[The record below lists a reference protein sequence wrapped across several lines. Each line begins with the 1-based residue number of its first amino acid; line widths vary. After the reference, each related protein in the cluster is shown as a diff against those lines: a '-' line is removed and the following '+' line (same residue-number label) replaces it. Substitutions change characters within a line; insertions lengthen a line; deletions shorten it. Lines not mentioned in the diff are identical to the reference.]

1 MAQAKPIY
9 DLLEGLVSQKGTGGV
24 VYQQANSEYFDKRGL
39 QRHAGSWGLWGLGVA
54 AVISGHFSGWNL
66 GIGQAGWGGMLLAT
80 IIIGGSFLFM
90 VLSISEMASALPHT
104 GGAYSFGRT
113 AMGPW
118 GGYVTGFAETI
129 EYVITTAVVGVF
141 TGLYADA
148 IFNDLFGIS
157 LPLWAWVGFF
167 YLVFLA
173 INGSGVNVSFTFAFW
188 MAIISL
194 GVIAFF
200 VIVALIGGN
209 FSFANLFDIEPTSA
223 AGASTF
229 LPYGFASILLA
240 LPFAI
245 WFFLGIEEL
254 PLAAEETH
262 SPQEAI
268 PVGAFRGMMTL
279 VASALI
285 IFTLNPGVLGAQVIG
300 ESGEPLLDGLRQVF
314 PNQAIAPLLSLFA
327 LAGLMASFQGIMFA
341 AGRNVYSLSRAGY
354 YPKWLSI
361 TGTKTKVPWVALV
374 GGAVVGFALVVFLPI
389 FSGRDGVLLAGSLL
403 SMAVFGAV
411 ISYALQMV
419 SYLLLKK
426 NLPNINRPYVSP
438 VGTAGAFI
446 AMIIWIVVLIVL
458 PFSPDY
464 REPVIWLMFAFVAG
478 LLYFA
483 LYTRKRLVLS
493 PEEQFAM
500 EHQK

>member
-1 MAQAKPIY
+1 
-9 DLLEGLVSQKGTGGV
+9 VSK
-24 VYQQANSEYFDKRGL
+24 NSVQGASYKKVAVDYFEKRGL

-66 GIGQAGWGGMLLAT
+66 GIAQAGWGGMLIAT
-80 IIIGGSFLFM
+80 IIIGTMFLFM
-90 VLSISEMASALPHT
+90 VLSISEMAAALPHT
-104 GGAYSFGRT
+104 GGAYSFART

-129 EYVITTAVVGVF
+129 EYVVTTAVVGVF

-148 IFNDLFGIS
+148 IIGDLFGVN
-157 LPLWAWVGFF
+157 LPLWAWVGIF

-173 INGSGVNVSFTFAFW
+173 INGAGVSFSFSFAFW

-194 GVIAFF
+194 AVIGFF

-209 FSFANLFDIEPTSA
+209 FSLSNLFDIAPE
-223 AGASTF
+223 AGGSTF
-229 LPYGFASILLA
+229 LPFGVASIALA
-240 LPFAI
+240 FPFAI

-262 SPQEAI
+262 APQSAI

-279 VASALI
+279 IASALI
-285 IFTLNPGVLGAQVIG
+285 IFVLNPGVLGSSVIAK
-300 ESGEPLLDGLRQVF
+300 SGEPLLDGLRQVF

-354 YPKWLSI
+354 YPSWLSV
-361 TGTKTKVPWVALV
+361 TTAGRKTPLVALV
-374 GGAVVGFALVVFLPI
+374 AGSVVGYSLVVFLPI
-389 FSGRDGVLLAGSLL
+389 LTGRDGVVLAGSLL

-411 ISYALQMV
+411 ISYALQMIA
-419 SYLLLKK
+419 YLLLKTK
-426 NLPNINRPYVSP
+426 KIKRPYLSP
-438 VGTAGAFI
+438 VGSWGAAL
-446 AMIIWIVVLIVL
+446 AMIIWIVVLIIL
-458 PFSPDY
+458 FLSPDY
-464 REPVIWLMFAFVAG
+464 REPVIWLAGAFVIG
-478 LLYFA
+478 ILYFG
-483 LYTRKRLVLS
+483 LYTRNRLVLS
-493 PEEQFAM
+493 PEEEFANSL
-500 EHQK
+500 EK

>member
-1 MAQAKPIY
+1 M
-9 DLLEGLVSQKGTGGV
+9 
-24 VYQQANSEYFDKRGL
+24 SERSVQGASYKKVAVDYFEKRGL

-66 GIGQAGWGGMLLAT
+66 GIAQAGWGGMLIAT
-80 IIIGGSFLFM
+80 IIIGSMFLFM
-90 VLSISEMASALPHT
+90 VLSISEMAAALPHT
-104 GGAYSFGRT
+104 GGAYSFART

-129 EYVITTAVVGVF
+129 EYVVTTAVVGVF

-157 LPLWAWVGFF
+157 LPLWAWVGIF

-173 INGSGVNVSFTFAFW
+173 INGAGVSSSFTFAFW

-194 GVIAFF
+194 LVIGFF
-200 VIVALIGGN
+200 VIVALFSGN
-209 FSFANLFDIEPTSA
+209 FSLSNLFDIAPE
-223 AGASTF
+223 AGGSTF
-229 LPYGFASILLA
+229 LPFGVVSIALA
-240 LPFAI
+240 FPFAI

-262 SPQEAI
+262 APQAAI

-279 VASALI
+279 IASALI
-285 IFTLNPGVLGAQVIG
+285 IFVLNPGVLGASAISK
-300 ESGEPLLDGLRQVF
+300 SGEPLLDGLRQVF
-314 PNQAIAPLLSLFA
+314 PNQAVAPLLSLFA

-354 YPKWLSI
+354 YPSWLSV
-361 TGTKTKVPWVALV
+361 TTAGRKTPLVALV
-374 GGAVVGFALVVFLPI
+374 AGSVVGYALVVFLPI
-389 FSGRDGVLLAGSLL
+389 LTGRDGVVLAGSLL

-419 SYLLLKK
+419 SYLLLKT
-426 NLPNINRPYVSP
+426 NLPNIKRPYLSP
-438 VGTAGAFI
+438 VGSWGAAL
-446 AMIIWIVVLIVL
+446 AMIIWIAVLIIL
-458 PFSPDY
+458 FLSPDY
-464 REPVIWLMFAFVAG
+464 SEPVIWLAGAFLIG
-478 LLYFA
+478 IIYFG
-483 LYTRKRLVLS
+483 LYTRNRLVLS
-493 PEEQFAM
+493 PEEEFANS
-500 EHQK
+500 HKK

>member
-1 MAQAKPIY
+1 MAQ
-9 DLLEGLVSQKGTGGV
+9 KGSGGV
-24 VYQQANSEYFDKRGL
+24 VYQQASSDYFNKRGL
-39 QRHAGSWGLWGLGVA
+39 QRHAGVAGLWGLGVA

-66 GIGQAGWGGMLLAT
+66 GIAQAGWGGMLLAT
-80 IIIGGSFLFM
+80 IIIGTMFLFM
-90 VLSISEMASALPHT
+90 VFSISEMAAALPHT
-104 GGAYSFGRT
+104 GGAYSFGRS

-129 EYVITTAVVGVF
+129 EYVVTTAVVGVF

-148 IFNDLFGIS
+148 IFAGLFGFS
-157 LPLWAWVGFF
+157 LPLWAWVGIF

-173 INGSGVNVSFTFAFW
+173 INGAGVSVSFNFAYW

-194 GVIAFF
+194 AVIAFF
-200 VIVALIGGN
+200 VVVALIGGN
-209 FSFANLFDIEPTSA
+209 FSLSKLFDIAPEAGGSA
-223 AGASTF
+223 F
-229 LPYGFASILLA
+229 LPFGITSVLLA

-262 SPQEAI
+262 APQKAI
-268 PVGAFRGMMTL
+268 PVGAFRGMITL
-279 VASALI
+279 IISALI
-285 IFTLNPGVLGAQVIG
+285 VLVLNPGVLGASAIG
-300 ESGEPLLDGLRQVF
+300 KSGEPILDGLRQVF
-314 PNQAIAPLLSLFA
+314 PNESIAPLLSLFA

-354 YPKWLSI
+354 YPTWLSV
-361 TGTKTKVPWVALV
+361 TREKSKVPFVALLV
-374 GGAVVGFALVVFLPI
+374 GSIIGYALVVFLPI
-389 FSGRDGVLLAGSLL
+389 LTGRDGVLLAGSLL

-426 NLPNINRPYVSP
+426 NLPSIARPYQSP
-438 VGTAGAFI
+438 VGNAGAAI
-446 AMIIWIVVLIVL
+446 AMLIAVVVLIVL
-458 PFSPDY
+458 PLSPDY
-464 REPVIWLMFAFVAG
+464 REPVIWLMGAFVVG
-478 LLYFA
+478 LLYFG

-493 PEEQFAM
+493 PEEEFAM
-500 EHQK
+500 KHKR

>member
-1 MAQAKPIY
+1 
-9 DLLEGLVSQKGTGGV
+9 VSEKSVQGASYKKV
-24 VYQQANSEYFDKRGL
+24 AVDYFEKRGL

-66 GIGQAGWGGMLLAT
+66 GIAQAGWGGMLIAT
-80 IIIGGSFLFM
+80 IIIGTMFLFM
-90 VLSISEMASALPHT
+90 VLSISEMAAALPHT
-104 GGAYSFGRT
+104 GGAYSFART

-129 EYVITTAVVGVF
+129 EYVVTTAVVGVF

-148 IFNDLFGIS
+148 IIGDLFGVN
-157 LPLWAWVGFF
+157 LPLWAWVGIF
-167 YLVFLA
+167 YIVFLA
-173 INGSGVNVSFTFAFW
+173 INGAGVSFSFTFAFW

-194 GVIAFF
+194 AVIGFF

-209 FSFANLFDIEPTSA
+209 FSLSNLFDIAPE
-223 AGASTF
+223 AGGSTF
-229 LPYGFASILLA
+229 LPFGVASIALA

-262 SPQEAI
+262 APQAAI

-279 VASALI
+279 IASALI
-285 IFTLNPGVLGAQVIG
+285 IFVLNPGVLGSSVIAK
-300 ESGEPLLDGLRQVF
+300 SGEPLLDGLRQVF

-354 YPKWLSI
+354 YPSWLSV
-361 TGTKTKVPWVALV
+361 TTAGRKTPVVALV
-374 GGAVVGFALVVFLPI
+374 AGSVVGYSLVVFLPI
-389 FSGRDGVLLAGSLL
+389 LTGRDGVVLAGSLL

-411 ISYALQMV
+411 ISYALQMIA
-419 SYLLLKK
+419 YLLLKT
-426 NLPNINRPYVSP
+426 NMPNIKRPYLSP
-438 VGTAGAFI
+438 VGSWGAAL
-446 AMIIWIVVLIVL
+446 AMIIWIAVLIIL
-458 PFSPDY
+458 FLSPDY
-464 REPVIWLMFAFVAG
+464 REPVIWLAGAFVIG
-478 LLYFA
+478 ILYFG
-483 LYTRKRLVLS
+483 LYTRNRLVLS
-493 PEEQFAM
+493 PEEEFANS
-500 EHQK
+500 HRN

>member
-1 MAQAKPIY
+1 
-9 DLLEGLVSQKGTGGV
+9 VSQTGSGGV
-24 VYQQANSEYFDKRGL
+24 VYQQASSDYFEKRGL
-39 QRHAGSWGLWGLGVA
+39 KRHAGSWGLWGLGVA

-66 GIGQAGWGGMLLAT
+66 GIGQAGWGGMLVAT
-80 IIIGGSFLFM
+80 IIVGGAFLFM
-90 VLSISEMASALPHT
+90 VLSISEMAAALPHT
-104 GGAYSFGRT
+104 GGAYSFART

-148 IFNDLFGIS
+148 IIGDLFGIS
-157 LPLWAWVGFF
+157 LPLWAWVGIF
-167 YLVFLA
+167 YVIFLA
-173 INGSGVNVSFTFAFW
+173 INGSGVNASFTFAFW

-194 GVIAFF
+194 AVIAFF
-200 VIVALIGGN
+200 VIVAIVGGN
-209 FSFANLFDIEPTSA
+209 FSFANLFDIAPTSA
-223 AGASTF
+223 AGASAF

-262 SPQEAI
+262 APQEAI

-279 VASALI
+279 IASALI
-285 IFTLNPGVLGAQVIG
+285 IFTLNPGVLGAELIG

-314 PNQAIAPLLSLFA
+314 PNDAVAPLLSLFA

-354 YPKWLSI
+354 YPKWLSV
-361 TGTKTKVPWVALV
+361 TTAGKKTPLVALV
-374 GGAVVGFALVVFLPI
+374 AGSVVGFSLVVFLPI
-389 FSGRDGVLLAGSLL
+389 VSGRDGVVLAGSLL

-419 SYLLLKK
+419 SYILLKR
-426 NLPNINRPYVSP
+426 NLVNINRPYLSP
-438 VGTAGAFI
+438 VGVGGAFA
-446 AMIIWIVVLIVL
+446 AMIVWIVVLIVL
-458 PFSPDY
+458 PLSPDY
-464 REPVIWLMFAFVAG
+464 QEPVQWLMGAFVVG
-478 LLYFA
+478 LLYFG

-500 EHQK
+500 SHKR

>member
-1 MAQAKPIY
+1 M
-9 DLLEGLVSQKGTGGV
+9 EGLVSQKGSGGV

-66 GIGQAGWGGMLLAT
+66 GIGQAGWGGMFIAT
-80 IIIGGSFLFM
+80 LIIGTMYLFM
-90 VLSISEMASALPHT
+90 ILSINEMAAALPHT
-104 GGAYSFGRT
+104 GGAYSFARS

-129 EYVITTAVVGVF
+129 EYVVTTAVVGVF
-141 TGLYADA
+141 SGLYADA

-157 LPLWAWVGFF
+157 LPLWAWVGIF
-167 YLVFLA
+167 YVIFLA

-194 GVIAFF
+194 GVLAFF
-200 VIVALIGGN
+200 VITAIIGGN
-209 FSFANLFDIEPTSA
+209 FSVDNLFDIAPE
-223 AGASTF
+223 AGGSSF
-229 LPYGFASILLA
+229 LPYGVASILLA

-262 SPQEAI
+262 APQEAI
-268 PVGAFRGMMTL
+268 PVGAFRGMITL
-279 VASALI
+279 IASALI
-285 IFTLNPGVLGAQVIG
+285 VLTLNPGVLGSEFLGA
-300 ESGEPLLDGLRQVF
+300 SGEPILDGLRAVF
-314 PNQAIAPLLSLFA
+314 PNDAIAPLLSLFA

-354 YPKWLSI
+354 YPTFLSV
-361 TGTKTKVPWVALV
+361 TNAKTKVPFVALV
-374 GGAVVGFALVVFLPI
+374 AGAIVGYALVVFLPI
-389 FSGRDGVLLAGSLL
+389 LTGRDGVLLAGSLL

-419 SYLLLKK
+419 AYLLLKK
-426 NLPNINRPYVSP
+426 NLPNINRPYLSP
-438 VGTAGAFI
+438 VGNWGATVS
-446 AMIIWIVVLIVL
+446 MIIAIVVLIVL

-464 REPVIWLMFAFVAG
+464 QEPVLWLMGAFVVG
-478 LLYFA
+478 LLYFG

-493 PEEQFAM
+493 PEEEFAM
-500 EHQK
+500 KNRG